1 MSFHPKMAYDA
12 TFHKSK
18 RQLEDEGPVF
28 VYTPENRARFDE
40 LVTRYPPERRRSAV
54 LPALYLAQYQQGY
67 ITANAI
73 RHVAE
78 CLGITRA
85 DVEDVVSFYTMFYT
99 KPVGKFV
106 LQVCR
111 TLSCALNGAER
122 VTEELQT
129 KLGLKSGETDASG
142 TFTLIEVECLGACD
156 RAPVIMVN
164 DAWHECQ
171 APEEAGRLIDDLRAR
186 GEAALSGC
194 HHVVE
199 HVKGKGQR
207 A

>member
-1 MSFHPKMAYDA
+1 MTFHPLIDYAK
-12 TFHKSK
+12 FHKSE
-18 RQLEDEGPVF
+18 RALGDAGAPF
-28 VYTPENRARFDE
+28 VYTPEHRARFDE
-40 LVTRYPPERRRSAV
+40 IVKRYPPDRKRSAV
-54 LPALYLAQYQQGY
+54 LPALYLVQYQLGY
-67 ITANAI
+67 VTANAM

-78 CLGITRA
+78 LLEITPA

-122 VTEELQT
+122 VTEELAG
-129 KLGLKSGETDASG
+129 KLGITPGQTDASG
-142 TFTLIEVECLGACD
+142 TFTLLEVECLGACD
-156 RAPVIMVN
+156 RAPVVMVN
-164 DAWHECQ
+164 DAWHECLQ
-171 APEEAGRLIDDLRAR
+171 PADASKLVDDLRAR

-199 HVKGKGQR
+199 RLK

>member
-1 MSFHPKMAYDA
+1 VTFHPKMAYDA
-12 TFHKSK
+12 TFHKSS
-18 RQLEDEGPVF
+18 RQLEDEGPPF
-28 VYTPENRARFDE
+28 VYTAENRARFDE
-40 LVTRYPPERRRSAV
+40 IVTRYPADRRRSAV

-73 RHVAE
+73 RHVAGL
-78 CLGITRA
+78 LGITRA

-99 KPVGKFV
+99 RPVGKFV

-129 KLGLKSGETDASG
+129 KLGIRPGETDPSG
-142 TFTLIEVECLGACD
+142 TFTLMEVECLGACD
-156 RAPVIMVN
+156 RAPVVMVN
-164 DAWHECQ
+164 DAWHECLGPD
-171 APEEAGRLIDDLRAR
+171 AAGTLIDDLRTR

-199 HVKGKGQR
+199 RKR
-207 A
+207 P